1 MTSRWLSGTDVDNSA
16 QSPAV
21 LSFCSG
27 YGGIER
33 GLEIAGFEH
42 RTVAYVEIEAFAI
55 ANLVAKMETE
65 QLVPAPVYTDLKT
78 FPAECFRDR
87 IKLITAGYP
96 CQPFSQAG
104 GRKGTDD
111 PRHLWPYIRQ
121 HIESI
126 RPLRVFFENVSGHIS
141 LGLREVLKELESLGY
156 RATWGIFS
164 ASECFAPHE
173 RQRIFILAYSNSY
186 DEPDGPVNEQRLV
199 ADSDRESVRRGR
211 IHREPDQQRRKP
223 GAAQR
228 EGLQREIR
236 ETHINQLEQ
245 GRETVAHP
253 GSQGQRIT
261 HSLEKSPGWI
271 QQQPGDRNSEGT
283 DGAEVQS
290 GSIQSIPNADG
301 EGLEGRVQHEIA
313 DQKRR
318 EEQTIRF
325 TTQRSDRREGGR
337 NSEGPFIGELG
348 RGYDGRKSWLDGS
361 WELGIPR
368 VTEDQPNRVDRL
380 RLLGNGV
387 VPDTAATAWI
397 VLNERLNGD

>member
-1 MTSRWLSGTDVDNSA
+1 MDNSA
-16 QSPAV
+16 QPFAV

-42 RTVAYVEIEAFAI
+42 RTVAFVEIEAFAI
-55 ANLVAKMETE
+55 ANLVAKMEE
-65 QLVPAPVYTDLKT
+65 NQLVPAPVFTDLKT

-87 IKLITAGYP
+87 IDVITAGYP

-126 RPLRVFFENVSGHIS
+126 RPVRVFFENVSGHIS
-141 LGLREVLKELESLGY
+141 LGLREVLEDLESLGY
-156 RATWGIFS
+156 RAAWGIFS

-173 RQRIFILAYSNSY
+173 RQRIFILAHSNSY
-186 DEPDGPVNEQRLV
+186 DEPDGSVNEQRLV
-199 ADSDRESVRRGR
+199 ADSDSESVRRGR
-211 IHREPDQQRRKP
+211 IHRDPDQQRREP
-223 GAAQR
+223 SAAQR
-228 EGLQREIR
+228 EGLQRKIG
-236 ETHINQLEQ
+236 ETHINKPEQ

-253 GSQGQRIT
+253 GSQRQRIT
-261 HSLEKSPGWI
+261 HSLKESHGWI
-271 QQQPGDRNSEGT
+271 QQQPGNGNSQ
-283 DGAEVQS
+283 GADEREVR
-290 GSIQSIPNADG
+290 GSTIQPLSDSDN
-301 EGLEGRVQHEIA
+301 ERLEGRVQH
-313 DQKRR
+313 QKPDEERWQ
-318 EEQTIRF
+318 EQTLRPS
-325 TTQRSDRREGGR
+325 TQRSDRGEGSGD
-337 NSEGPFIGELG
+337 SERSSISGLG
-348 RGYDGRKSWLDGS
+348 RGFNGRESWLDGS